1 MADAPTRSPISLKR
15 ILPIAAVIIAGI
27 VVFATGWD
35 DYLSLAALKE
45 HRAGLIAWHDA
56 RPFVSAAA
64 FMGLYAIAVMLS
76 VPGAVWFTVIGGFL
90 FGVVHGTIFTV
101 GAATVGAC
109 AIFLAA
115 RYAFADFFRARA
127 GNALRRMERGFH
139 ENALSYLL
147 FLRLIPIFPFWLV
160 NLVPALL
167 GVPLRTFFLGT
178 LIGILPGS
186 FVYTLVGNG
195 IGAVLDAGG
204 EPDLGI
210 VFEPEVLAPLVG
222 LAVLSLVPVLVK
234 RRRRATAA
242 PPDADGER

>member
-1 MADAPTRSPISLKR
+1 MADAPAHSLLSLKR
-15 ILPIAAVIIAGI
+15 VLPIAVVVIGAI
-27 VVFATGWD
+27 VVFLAGGD
-35 DYLSLAALKE
+35 EYLSLAALKE
-45 HRAGLIAWHDA
+45 HRAALVAWHEE
-56 RPFVSAAA
+56 RPVASAAA
-64 FMGLYAIAVMLS
+64 FMGVYALTVMLS
-76 VPGAVWFTVIGGFL
+76 VPGAVWLTIVGGFL
-90 FGVVHGTIFTV
+90 FGVVHGTAFSIV
-101 GAATVGAC
+101 AATVGAC

-115 RYAFADFFRARA
+115 RYAFADYFRAKA
-127 GNALRRMERGFH
+127 GNALRRMEQGFRA
-139 ENALSYLL
+139 NALSYLL

-178 LIGILPGS
+178 LIGIIPGS

-210 VFEPEVLAPLVG
+210 IFQPEVLAPLIG

-234 RRRRATAA
+234 RRRASAM
-242 PPDADGER
+242 ADPGER